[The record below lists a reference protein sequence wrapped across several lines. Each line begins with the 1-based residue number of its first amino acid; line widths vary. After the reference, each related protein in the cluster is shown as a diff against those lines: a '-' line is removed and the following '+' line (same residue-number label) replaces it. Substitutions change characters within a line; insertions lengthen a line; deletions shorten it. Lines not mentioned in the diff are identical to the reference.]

1 MTDPVPP
8 ASDWQRALRNGA
20 AELNIALP
28 EASLDR
34 YRAYLDLLLADNR
47 RASLTA
53 ITDPTEIATKHFLDS
68 LTCLRIRDIAPGERI
83 ADIGSGAGFPGLVL
97 AIIRPAHYTLIEATK
112 KRAAFLQRA
121 TEALGI
127 PDTTVIPSRAEE
139 VGHDPDHREAYHLV
153 LSRAV
158 APLAVLLEYALPL
171 TRLGGHFIAYKGPA
185 ADEELDASGNALQ
198 TLGGRVAHI
207 VRLALPREMGQ
218 RTLVQVEKTAPS
230 PPRYPR
236 RPGIPAKR
244 PL

>member
-1 MTDPVPP
+1 MSDPAPP
-8 ASDWQRALRNGA
+8 ASDWQRALRQGA
-20 AELNIALP
+20 DELNIALP
-28 EASLDR
+28 QASLDR
-34 YRAYLDLLLADNR
+34 YHAYLDLLVADSR

-53 ITDPTEIATKHFLDS
+53 ITDPTEIAIKHFLDS
-68 LTCLRIRDIAPGERI
+68 LTCLQIRDIAPGERV

-97 AIIRPAHYTLIEATK
+97 AIIRPATYTLIEATK

-121 TEALGI
+121 AEALGI

-139 VGHDPDHREAYHLV
+139 VGQNPDHREAYHLV

-158 APLAVLLEYALPL
+158 APLAVLLEYGLPL

-185 ADEELDASGNALQ
+185 VDEELDGCGNALR
-198 TLGGRVAHI
+198 TLGGRIARI
-207 VRLALPREMGQ
+207 LRFALPREMGR
-218 RTLVQVEKTAPS
+218 RTLIQVEKTAPS